1 MAFTDPKIKP
11 RENNF
16 PKGYYTVDPPQ
27 LGSLKQTVMFGIIS
41 LMTIMAL
48 NVPIVIDNFTAS
60 AEGFP
65 LEEEIRNAEHTK
77 VRNHFSTDFETAP
90 NLRDVDAALLE
101 EICSL
106 KNNFGTDFADALDL
120 RDADAALLEELCSL
134 KNNLADKTNSDDID
148 NEELSEGFGG
158 RRES

>member
-1 MAFTDPKIKP
+1 MSFTDPKIKP
-11 RENNF
+11 RKNNF

-48 NVPIVIDNFTAS
+48 NVPIVIDNFIAS

-65 LEEEIRNAEHTK
+65 LEEEIRNAEHTN
-77 VRNHFSTDFETAP
+77 VRNNFTTDFGNALD
-90 NLRDVDAALLE
+90 LRDVDAALLE

-106 KNNFGTDFADALDL
+106 KSQFSTDFANALDL
-120 RDADAALLEELCSL
+120 RDVDAALLEELCSL

-148 NEELSEGFGG
+148 NEKLSEGFGG

>member
-1 MAFTDPKIKP
+1 MFTDPKIKHNKKIDVP
-11 RENNF
+11 R
-16 PKGYYTVDPPQ
+16 GYYTVDPPQ

-41 LMTIMAL
+41 LMTIMVL

-65 LEEEIRNAEHTK
+65 LEEEIRNAEHTN

-90 NLRDVDAALLE
+90 NLRDVDVALLE

-106 KNNFGTDFADALDL
+106 KSHFSTDFADALDL
-120 RDADAALLEELCSL
+120 RDVDAVLLEELCSL

-148 NEELSEGFGG
+148 NEKLSEGFGG